1 MRILPAIDLR
11 DGKVVRL
18 YQGDYDNMTVYGQD
32 PAAQAAAFAAGFFAA
47 LLDGRSFA
55 DCARFA
61 NAAAAVS
68 VEAVGAS
75 TGVQSAE
82 QVMQRCKAAYHFP
95 DFGAS

>member
-1 MRILPAIDLR
+1 MEIIPACPDTRCIDTT
-11 DGKVVRL
+11 GA
-18 YQGDYDNMTVYGQD
+18 GDN
-32 PAAQAAAFAAGFFAA
+32 FAAGFFAA